1 MASDGKLLFDTKLDT
16 SGFKSGLT
24 SLSAMASAAGRGFK
38 SISDKAVSG
47 IKTGFKA
54 AGVALGA
61 FGGYSVK
68 AGADFDAAMSEVQAI
83 SGASGKQL
91 EALRNKAKEMG
102 ATTKFSATQ
111 SAEALKYMGMAG
123 WSSQEMLD
131 GLPGVMNLAA
141 ASGEDLGL
149 VSDIVTDS
157 LTAFGL
163 KAKDTGRFVDVLAA
177 ASTASN
183 TNVSMLGESFKYV
196 APVAG
201 ALGYKVEDVSVALG
215 LMANAGIKGSQAGTS
230 LKAALSRLSAPTKQV
245 QEQMN
250 ALGISITDSKGQIKP
265 FNQLMG
271 EMRESFKGL
280 SEDQKV
286 QAATT
291 LFGKESMAGMLAI
304 LNASDED
311 FNKLTNSINNSTGAA
326 KRMADTM
333 NDNLKGDIKILIS
346 ALEGL
351 GISLFEHVD
360 NPFREVVQSVTK
372 QVDKLNQVVTKDIGQ
387 LPTVLGNMIAQGAVY
402 IAQKAP
408 KFIDAGKTIIL
419 SFLNGLQK
427 NSSKIGDSAAKI
439 ITSLVSAFM
448 EVGAKL
454 FDVGGDIL
462 VNLTKGLTENA
473 HILAPKSIEIIGKLA
488 ESFNRNAI
496 RLLKVGLDLLKAIAR
511 GIAENPDVVIKAV
524 PQILMALSIAFAA
537 FKGPAVAKKMMDS
550 LAKGLLGEKT
560 SVSKS
565 ANGIISNL
573 VQSFNGKG
581 LELNKTGGELISKLV
596 KGISSKKNSVLNSG
610 AKIIGPLIDGIKT
623 GSGKLTGAGGK
634 IVSLLSN
641 GISKVG
647 ASKLGTVGGGLIKSL
662 GGGLSKG
669 FGFITSIAAK
679 IIPLIAGVLS
689 NPLGLIVV
697 GGLLIAAI
705 VKGFNLDL
713 NKIANSAGKV
723 VGSIANKIKQGASKL
738 LDVGKSLVN
747 KIGDG
752 MNAAKSLFAE
762 IQSKGLISVLGSK
775 LKSGVGK
782 LKDIGK
788 SFIDGIKDG
797 WNENEN
803 KIADKAK
810 ELPDKVNSS
819 VDGSETKP
827 TGENMVGGVIEGL
840 RDGSTDI
847 SSAYKDLIK
856 AGVSDSDARA
866 IVRQEGKASV
876 EEYARAVYEGSGN
889 VKSAYTAIRTSG
901 LQTMEAAEKFFEIA
915 GLNLDGFVN
924 GTEEGGQTYRQKL
937 QEMMDSGM
945 TEIEAVEKLTEI
957 ALNNMRGFKEGTSE
971 GADGIIEEFNT
982 MMNMGLTEL
991 DAFEEMYSKGQINV
1005 DAFGQG
1011 SAAGKEAAL
1020 NIYRQ
1025 LKESG
1030 LTSVEAM
1037 QAMYNMGL
1045 LNTNGFAEGT
1055 NAGKVNVDAAYQ
1067 ALKQAGLSEAD
1078 ISEIL
1083 RGIGS
1088 KNANAFSE
1096 GVGSGQES
1104 VSTAY
1109 NNTFSNPLE
1118 TRASML
1124 FGTAN
1129 EKGLNT
1135 GTNFA
1140 DGIESSTMDVT
1151 NRSQALGDSAVNS
1164 LESGK
1169 ELANSKGQQLGSE
1182 YAVGIDQSKTGVDSS
1197 SQNVGQSAANS
1208 LNNQANA
1215 FSQAG
1220 LASMDNYNLAISQG
1234 ANKVNLTI
1242 SRMGN
1247 NVKASL
1253 NSTAQNVR
1261 MSGTTMMNGL
1271 TSSVTSG
1278 VNRVQSAFTSLQ
1290 NRITSTFT
1298 SLNSKVTSQ
1307 AKSMMNSFASAV
1319 TSGTGKVKNQFD
1331 SMTNS
1336 INSKMS
1342 STSNKIK
1349 SLANS
1354 MMNGLVSSIKSG
1366 SSRSRSTISSMCS
1379 GMVGTINGYRGSF
1392 SSAGYNLMAGLSGGI
1407 YGGRSRVISAA
1418 VSVMRSAVA
1427 AAKSAAGIHS
1437 PSRVFRKE
1445 VGQMLTKG
1453 LGIGIEDEEGFV
1465 VNKIKSTMEA
1475 IRNKAKNAVLCDNNK
1490 MGANLAYSFAGGS
1503 IQNKQEV
1510 EVQVTNGAVTS
1521 VINLDSR
1528 EIGKAVAP
1536 IVSQEISKERRR
1548 RG

>member
-16 SGFKSGLT
+16 SGFKSGLS
-24 SLSAMASAAGRGFK
+24 SLSAMASAAGKGFK

-61 FGGYSVK
+61 FGGYSIK
-68 AGADFDAAMSEVQAI
+68 AGADFDAAMSEVEAI

-157 LTAFGL
+157 LTAFKL
-163 KAKDTGRFVDVLAA
+163 EAKDTGRFVDVLAA

-183 TNVSMLGESFKYV
+183 TNVSLLGETFRYV

-201 ALGYKVEDVSVALG
+201 ALGYSVEDVSVALG
-215 LMANAGIKGSQAGTS
+215 LMANQGVKGSRAGTA
-230 LKAALSRLSAPTKQV
+230 LKSALSRLAAPTKQV

-250 ALGISITDSKGQIKP
+250 ALGISITDSNGKIKP
-265 FNQLMG
+265 FNQLMV

-280 SEDQKV
+280 SDDQKV

-291 LFGKESMAGMLAI
+291 LFGKEAMEGMLAI
-304 LNASDED
+304 LNTSDED

-346 ALEGL
+346 AFEGL
-351 GISLFEHVD
+351 GIALFEHVD
-360 NPFREVVQSVTK
+360 TPFREVVQSVTK

-408 KFIDAGKTIIL
+408 KFIEAGKTIIL
-419 SFLNGLQK
+419 SFLDGLQK
-427 NSSKIGDSAAKI
+427 NSSSLADSAAEI
-439 ITSLVSAFM
+439 ITRLVSAFM

-462 VNLTKGLTENA
+462 VKLAEGLSA
-473 HILAPKSIEIIGKLA
+473 RADVLAPKALEIIGKLA
-488 ESFNRNAI
+488 ESFNRNAA
-496 RLLKVGLDLLKAIAR
+496 RLLKVGIELLVNIAK
-511 GIAENPDVVIKAV
+511 GLAQNPDIVVKAV

-537 FKGPAVAKKMMDS
+537 FKGPAVAKKMMAS

-560 SVSKS
+560 TVSKS
-565 ANGIISNL
+565 AEGIISNL
-573 VQSFNGKG
+573 VQSFNSKG

-596 KGISSKKNSVLNSG
+596 KGISSKKATMTNTG
-610 AKIIGPLIDGIKT
+610 YKIISPLIEGIKT
-623 GSGKLTGAGGK
+623 GSGKLSGIGGK
-634 IVSLLSN
+634 IVGSLSS
-641 GISKVG
+641 GISKIG
-647 ASKLGTVGGGLIKSL
+647 GSKLLTVGGGLIKAI
-662 GGGLSKG
+662 GGGLMKG
-669 FGFITSIAAK
+669 LAFIGGIGAK
-679 IIPLIAGVLS
+679 IISVLASVLS
-689 NPLGLIVV
+689 NPVGLA
-697 GGLLIAAI
+697 IAVAALVAFI
-705 VKGFNLDL
+705 VKGLNLDL
-713 NKIANSAGKV
+713 PKIANSAGKI

-738 LDVGKSLVN
+738 LEVGKSIVN

-752 MNAAKSLFAE
+752 INAVKGFFAE
-762 IQSKGLISVLGSK
+762 VHAKGLISVLGSK
-775 LKSGVGK
+775 LKAGIGK

-788 SFIDGIKDG
+788 SFIDGIKEG
-797 WNENEN
+797 WDENEN
-803 KIADKAK
+803 KVADKAK

-840 RDGSTDI
+840 RDGSTDV
-847 SSAYKDLIK
+847 STAYKDLIK

-876 EEYARAVYEGSGN
+876 EEYAQAIYEGSGD

-957 ALNNMRGFKEGTSE
+957 ALNNMRGFKDGTSE

-982 MMNMGLTEL
+982 MMEMGLTEL
-991 DAFEEMYSKGQINV
+991 DAFDEMYSKGQINV
-1005 DAFGQG
+1005 DAFGKG

-1025 LKESG
+1025 LRDSG
-1030 LTSVEAM
+1030 LSSVEAM
-1037 QAMYNMGL
+1037 QAMYDMGL

-1083 RGIGS
+1083 RGIGAQ
-1088 KNANAFSE
+1088 NANAFSE
-1096 GVGSGQES
+1096 GVSSGQES

-1129 EKGLNT
+1129 EQGLNT

-1151 NRSQALGDSAVNS
+1151 TRSQALGNTAVEN
-1164 LESGK
+1164 LKSG
-1169 ELANSKGQQLGSE
+1169 EGVANSKGQELGSQ
-1182 YAVGIDQSKTGVDSS
+1182 YAGGIDQSKAGVDSS
-1197 SQNVGQSAANS
+1197 SQAIGQGAANS
-1208 LNNQANA
+1208 LNSQSDSFA
-1215 FSQAG
+1215 QAG
-1220 LASMDNYNLAISQG
+1220 KASIDAYQSAIQTG
-1234 ANKVNLTI
+1234 ASKATANI
-1242 SRMGN
+1242 QQMGN
-1247 NVKASL
+1247 SITSSL
-1253 NSTAQNVR
+1253 NSTTNKVKSSAN
-1261 MSGTTMMNGL
+1261 SMMNSL

-1278 VNRVQSAFTSLQ
+1278 ANRVQSAFSSLQ
-1290 NRITSTFT
+1290 AKINSTFSNLT
-1298 SLNSKVTSQ
+1298 SRVSSQ
-1307 AKSMMNSFASAV
+1307 SRTMMNNFSSAI
-1319 TSGTGKVKNQFD
+1319 TSGTNKVKNQFN
-1331 SMTNS
+1331 SMSNS

-1342 STSNKIK
+1342 STSSRVK

-1354 MMNGLVSSIKSG
+1354 MMNGLVSAIRSG
-1366 SSRSRSTISSMCS
+1366 SSRARSTISSMCS
-1379 GMVGTINGYRGSF
+1379 GMVGTINGYRGAF
-1392 SSAGYNLMAGLSGGI
+1392 SSAGYNLMAGLAGGI
-1407 YGGRSRVISAA
+1407 YSGRSGVISAA
-1418 VSVMRSAVA
+1418 VSVMQSAVW
-1427 AAKSAAGIHS
+1427 AAKRAADIHS
-1437 PSRVFRKE
+1437 PSRVMRKE
-1445 VGQMLTKG
+1445 VGRMLPR
-1453 LGIGIEDEEGFV
+1453 GIGVGIEDEEDYV
-1465 VNKIKSTMEA
+1465 VKKIKNTMEA
-1475 IRNKAKNAVLCDNNK
+1475 IRNKAKSAVLFDNNK

-1503 IQNKQEV
+1503 IQNKQEI
-1510 EVQVTNGAVTS
+1510 EVQVSNGAVTS